1 MSGEIEAERGWKTT
15 HESKSE
21 RWGQKSEEDKE
32 RVTLGKLSAPS
43 GSICRHIYTPAAR
56 SSP

>member
-1 MSGEIEAERGWKTT
+1 MKVSQRDGDK
-15 HESKSE
+15 KSE
-21 RWGQKSEEDKE
+21 DDKE
-32 RVTLGKLSAPS
+32 RVTLGKLSARS